1 MALDLGLTTRQ
12 LLSALYDVALASRT
26 HAQRLNDTL
35 ARRLGIP
42 AGAAAGRT
50 AAVGRRPYLSA
61 APAPRDCWA
70 LARRRKCPRTG
81 PRCPWTAPTST

>member
-35 ARRLGIP
+35 ERRLGIP

-50 AAVGRRPYLSA
+50 AAVGRRP
-61 APAPRDCWA
+61 
-70 LARRRKCPRTG
+70 
-81 PRCPWTAPTST
+81 